1 MRLDKFLTEMNL
13 GSRSQVKACLRQG
26 SVTVNGEV
34 VTQPETRIRENE
46 DLVTFQGN
54 VLHYQKFEYYML
66 NKPAGVITATKDGN
80 TKTVLDLLPAERKR
94 DLSPVGR
101 LDKDTEGLLLI
112 TNDGEL
118 AHRLLAPKNHVSKT
132 YLVQIAHFL
141 SPEDI
146 LRLENGID
154 LGEDGITMP
163 AHVTELRE
171 TPGRKETSDS
181 SRTVL
186 GEISD
191 EKEEAGSSSA
201 GDAWIHLTIHEGK
214 YHQVKRMLQAVG
226 NEVLFLKRI
235 RFGALALDP
244 SLAPGECRK
253 LHPEELRSL
262 RSSAETERR
271 KKELIRGKKAVIF
284 DLDGSLVDSMWLWAD
299 IDREYLGRFGIPLE
313 DHKALQRKIEGMSFH
328 QTALYFKENYEISDD
343 IEEMK
348 NAWNRMAW
356 DKYEKEVPLKN
367 GIPDFLEGCRRRG
380 ILLGIATSNSREL
393 VENILRVHRLK
404 DVFSCIKTGSEVL
417 NGKPAPDIYLAV
429 SEELGVAP
437 EDCLVFEDILP
448 GLKAGRAAGMTV
460 CAVEDEYSADSLEEK
475 KEFADAYIE
484 DYYDFFD

>member
-13 GSRSQVKACLRQG
+13 GSRSQVKTYLRQG

-34 VTQPETRIRENE
+34 TTQPETQIRENE

-54 VLHYQKFEYYML
+54 ILRYHKFEYYMM
-66 NKPAGVITATKDGN
+66 NKPAGVLSATKDGD
-80 TKTVLDLLPAERKR
+80 TKTVLDLLPANRKR
-94 DLSPVGR
+94 DLSPAGR
-101 LDKDTEGLLLI
+101 LDKDTEGLLLL

-118 AHRLLAPKNHVSKT
+118 AHRLLSPKKHVSKT
-132 YLVQIAHFL
+132 YLARIAHFL
-141 SPEDI
+141 SSEDI
-146 LRLENGID
+146 LRLESGID

-171 TPGRKETSDS
+171 APEWNESANASREFGRELSATESETVPSGA
-181 SRTVL
+181 
-186 GEISD
+186 GEV
-191 EKEEAGSSSA
+191 
-201 GDAWIHLTIHEGK
+201 WIHLTIHEGK

-226 NEVLFLKRI
+226 NEVLYLKRI
-235 RFGALALDP
+235 RFGALSLDP
-244 SLAPGECRK
+244 SLAPGEYRE
-253 LHPEELRSL
+253 LRPEELESL
-262 RSSAETERR
+262 RVSAETEWR

-299 IDREYLGRFGIPLE
+299 IDREYLGKFGIPLE

-356 DKYEKEVPLKN
+356 DKYEKEVPLKC

-404 DVFSCIKTGSEVL
+404 NVFSCIKTGSEVL

-429 SEELGVAP
+429 SNELGVSP

-460 CAVEDEYSADSLEEK
+460 CAVEDEYSADSRKEK

-484 DYYDFFD
+484 DYYDFF